1 MKLLE
6 QVGPMLG
13 RPYVDTLYGSQY
25 QNMKELRIQHNG
37 MPIRAFFAFDPERQA
52 VVFCAGNKAGKNQKS
67 FYRDM
72 IKVADE
78 QFRIHLNNLEK

>member
-1 MKLLE
+1 M
-6 QVGPMLG
+6 
-13 RPYVDTLYGSQY
+13 
-25 QNMKELRIQHNG
+25 
-37 MPIRAFFAFDPERQA
+37 RAFFAFDPERQA

>member
-1 MKLLE
+1 MDYISI
-6 QVGPMLG
+6 GCS
-13 RPYVDTLYGSQY
+13 LYTP
-25 QNMKELRIQHNG
+25 I
-37 MPIRAFFAFDPERQA
+37 IRALFAFDPERQA

-78 QFRIHLNNLEK
+78 QFRNHLNNLEK

>member
-1 MKLLE
+1 MD
-6 QVGPMLG
+6 
-13 RPYVDTLYGSQY
+13 YISIDCSLYT
-25 QNMKELRIQHNG
+25 RT
-37 MPIRAFFAFDPERQA
+37 IRAFFAFDPERQA